1 MAKSKSIKSTLESC
15 FEESWIRE
23 TAAEVGLVRRRKK
36 VDIVAFFWTLVLG
49 FGTGGCRTIA
59 ELRRNFGSATGLRLV
74 PSSFYD
80 RFSPALCE
88 FLKRAV
94 GHACQT
100 LSEPQS
106 KLKGRLSSFADLI
119 VADATV
125 VSLHDFLESHYQAC
139 RTNHTK
145 AALKVQLVLSV
156 LAAGPKKV
164 QVFSQRIHEVK
175 KLNVGPWIKGRLLL
189 IDLGYYCFSLFERI
203 QRNGGFFVSRVKS
216 NANFEIISS
225 HLVCRGRSV
234 ELTGKKLQDILPKLK
249 RKAIDLDVEIP
260 VKRRPYGGWQTTVY
274 LPFRVVGVR
283 NESTGKYHL
292 YITNVPRETLSPE
305 DIARVYAARWE
316 VELVFKELKSSYKL
330 DELPSSKRH
339 VVEAL
344 VYVAILTLTVS
355 RLLLFALR
363 RRLQLSKIRTPERR
377 WAAIFKTCA
386 HQLLSLLSNPSPQH
400 QRWRELTDFFAH
412 ELVDPNRGR
421 ILNLRGIGA

>member
-1 MAKSKSIKSTLESC
+1 M
-15 FEESWIRE
+15 
-23 TAAEVGLVRRRKK
+23 
-36 VDIVAFFWTLVLG
+36 
-49 FGTGGCRTIA
+49 
-59 ELRRNFGSATGLRLV
+59 
-74 PSSFYD
+74 
-80 RFSPALCE
+80 
-88 FLKRAV
+88 
-94 GHACQT
+94 
-100 LSEPQS
+100 
-106 KLKGRLSSFADLI
+106 
-119 VADATV
+119 

-175 KLNVGPWIKGRLLL
+175 KLKVGPWIKGRLLL

-203 QRNGGFFVSRVKS
+203 QRNDGFFVSRVKS
-216 NANFEIISS
+216 NANFAIISS

-234 ELTGKKLQDILPKLK
+234 ELAGKKLQDILPKLK

-274 LPFRVVGVR
+274 LVFRVVGVR

-292 YITNVPRETLSPE
+292 YITNIPRETLSPE

-330 DELPSSKRH
+330 DEIPSSKRH

-355 RLLLFALR
+355 RLLLFAMR
-363 RRLQLSKIRTPERR
+363 RRLQLSKVRTPERR

-386 HQLLSLLSNPSPQH
+386 HQLLYLLSNPRPQH
-400 QRWRELTDFFAH
+400 RRWRELTDFWAH

-421 ILNLRGIGA
+421 TLNLRGIGA